1 MLVRTIGE
9 LVRRQSLVT
18 VAGKATVSEASKK
31 MSAHNVKALIVTDGP
46 RMVGIVSLSDVL
58 DRCHAAGEDA
68 DVLPVSA
75 VMTRQPL
82 TVDLQQSLADALRM
96 MMQGDFSHLP
106 VVEPG
111 GEVIGIV
118 TLLDIPE
125 EYRLMVERFSAYKA
139 LNSAA

>member
-18 VAGKATVSEASKK
+18 VASDASVAEARERMTV
-31 MSAHNVKALIVTDGP
+31 HNVKALIVTDGAH
-46 RMVGIVSLSDVL
+46 MAGIVALSDVL
-58 DRCHAAGEDA
+58 ERCHGEGENPEAMRVAAI
-68 DVLPVSA
+68 
-75 VMTRQPL
+75 MTPEPM

-96 MMQGDFSHLP
+96 MMRGDFSHLP

-111 GEVIGIV
+111 GDVVGIV

-125 EYRLMVERFSAYKA
+125 EFRLMVQRFSAYNA
-139 LNSAA
+139 LHTAA